1 MPCRLCSNRLG
12 FASILSLSDTIG
24 KTMETLFMFL
34 EWISLLVYDT
44 AMEVLVH
51 ALIIVAIMVLLGA
64 VIYKRKN
71 D

>member
-1 MPCRLCSNRLG
+1 
-12 FASILSLSDTIG
+12 
-24 KTMETLFMFL
+24 MFL

-64 VIYKRKN
+64 AIYKRKN